1 MTNKERDPKI
11 KRIRELLPR
20 EEILAQCAEE
30 CSELAKACHKLRRVY
45 DRTNP
50 TPVTESEAASN
61 LVEEFADVVSCLDCL
76 DFFESEYVMDT
87 IKMIIDKKRE
97 RWIGRIEEER
107 AKREKKD

>member
-1 MTNKERDPKI
+1 MINKERDPKI
-11 KRIRELLPR
+11 KKIQELLPK

-61 LVEEFADVVSCLDCL
+61 LIEEFADVVNCLDCL
-76 DFFESEYVMDT
+76 DFFESEFVMDT
-87 IKMIIDKKRE
+87 IKLIIDKKRE

>member
-1 MTNKERDPKI
+1 MDNKERDPKI
-11 KRIRELLPR
+11 KKIRELLPK

-50 TPVTESEAASN
+50 TPITEEQAASN
-61 LVEEFADVVSCLDCL
+61 LVEEFADVINCLDCL
-76 DFFESEYVMDT
+76 NFFESEFVMNT
-87 IKMIIDKKRE
+87 IEETINRKRE

-107 AKREKKD
+107 SKEKD